1 MLKKKQF
8 AHSGLRKLAL
18 KGETEGVP
26 LGAADRARRVLAALA
41 IAEDPSE
48 LDFPGQDFR
57 SDGKKSA
64 GYSVALSSSAR
75 ISFSWDKAGGLA
87 DINLETG

>member
-26 LGAADRARRVLAALA
+26 LGAADRARRVLAALSV
-41 IAEDPSE
+41 AEDPTD

-57 SDGKKSA
+57 SDGKKGAS
-64 GYSVALSSSAR
+64 YSVALSGGAR
-75 ISFSWDKAGGLA
+75 IAFNWDKAGLA
-87 DINLETG
+87 DIDLEAG